1 MHWAIDDNQEFKLN
15 LDGNGILKSSLK
27 IIKQIMNE
35 HFETDLDFTILLRF
49 IILRWITI
57 KVNEEFSTTYLTY
70 IELLKTLQIQSF
82 QDSE

>member
-1 MHWAIDDNQEFKLN
+1 
-15 LDGNGILKSSLK
+15 
-27 IIKQIMNE
+27 MNE

>member
-1 MHWAIDDNQEFKLN
+1 
-15 LDGNGILKSSLK
+15 SLK